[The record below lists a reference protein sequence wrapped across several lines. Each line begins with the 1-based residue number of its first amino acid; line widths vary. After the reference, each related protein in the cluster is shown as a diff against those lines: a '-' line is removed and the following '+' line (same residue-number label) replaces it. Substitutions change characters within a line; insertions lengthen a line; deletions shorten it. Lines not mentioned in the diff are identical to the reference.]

1 MKEQLIDYGSSQ
13 VPWVFI
19 IVGIA
24 LFIAGLWIMVLL
36 KKNGSEMTREKM
48 DRFRYL
54 SWGGIAIGIVIF
66 ASSQFYTMNEA
77 AKNERMLAQWRD
89 DQGHTVYNYG
99 DIEERMD
106 GGTFTVKNSS
116 MDLEEKEADRT
127 VVGCD
132 RDVYAELSNG
142 DVWICV
148 EK

>member
-1 MKEQLIDYGSSQ
+1 MKEQLLAYGSSQ
-13 VPWVFI
+13 VPWVFVI
-19 IVGIA
+19 LGIVV
-24 LFIAGLWIMVLL
+24 FIAGLGSMGLL
-36 KKNGSEMTREKM
+36 KNKGSEMPREKVE
-48 DRFRYL
+48 RLRYL

-77 AKNERMLAQWRD
+77 AKNERMLAQWSD

-99 DIEERMD
+99 EIEERMD

-116 MDLEEKEADRT
+116 MDLEEKEADQT

-132 RDVYAELSNG
+132 RGVYAELSNG

-148 EK
+148 ED